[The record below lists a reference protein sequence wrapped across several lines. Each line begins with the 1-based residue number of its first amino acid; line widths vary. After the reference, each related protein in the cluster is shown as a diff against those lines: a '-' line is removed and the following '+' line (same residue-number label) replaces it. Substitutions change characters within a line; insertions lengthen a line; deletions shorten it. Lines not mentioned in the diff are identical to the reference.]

1 MCYYVATAYEAG
13 ESLNESK
20 GEKSISFVMYIII
33 LSIVVDSNFWW
44 IKDLFLQELDR
55 KAIEKGLDLSDNVIN
70 ASLRLLK
77 LQFPHISGFQ
87 NVLLG
92 VDLSFRPMN
101 TLPSIQILHAGIVG
115 ILSWI

>member
-1 MCYYVATAYEAG
+1 MAISYEAG

-44 IKDLFLQELDR
+44 IKDLFLHR
-55 KAIEKGLDLSDNVIN
+55 KAIEKGLDDLSDNVIN